1 MTLDGL
7 TPQRIVQELDRYI
20 IGQTDAKR
28 AIAVAIRNRHRRQQL
43 VEPMRDEVT
52 PKNVLMIGPT
62 GVGKTEI
69 ARRIARLIDAP
80 FIKVEATKFTEV
92 GYVGRDVESIIRDL
106 MESTV
111 NTMQEQRQRDV
122 RERAENLATE
132 RLIGYLCPNS
142 AAKDAKA
149 AAASSAAETTRLKR
163 RRKRVADQLAAHQM
177 EEQLVEIEVELDEP
191 FAPVI
196 EIDGGMNAEDLQET
210 FHEFVATVSANRRRT
225 RSVPVREARKI
236 LIEQEAEKLIDWE
249 QVVDGAKERVEQAG
263 IVFIDEIDKVANGRP
278 ELHGA
283 DISREGVQRD
293 LLPIVEGSTV
303 QTRYGAV
310 KTDHILFVAAGAFH
324 QSKPSDLL
332 PELQGRFP
340 LRVELQSLTPADF
353 ERILREPENSLP
365 RQYTALMATEDV
377 RLDFTDDGITE
388 IAHSAVNMNERLENI
403 GARRLATIVEK
414 VLEQVSFDAPDHGG
428 ETVAIDAAYVKSR
441 LGKLLESEDLAK
453 YIL

>member
-1 MTLDGL
+1 MDGM

-20 IGQTDAKR
+20 IGQADAKR
-28 AIAVAIRNRHRRQQL
+28 GIAVAIRNRYRRQQL
-43 VEPMRDEVT
+43 TEPMRDEVT

-69 ARRIARLIDAP
+69 ARRIAKLIDAP

-111 NTMQEQRQRDV
+111 NKVQEQRQRDV
-122 RERAENLATE
+122 QERAEGLATE
-132 RLIGYLCPNS
+132 RLITYLCPPG
-142 AAKDAKA
+142 APKDAKPA
-149 AAASSAAETTRLKR
+149 AATPAETSRLKR
-163 RRKRVADQLAAHQM
+163 QRKRVADQLAAQKI
-177 EEQLVEIEVELDEP
+177 EEQLVEIEVEGDEP

-196 EIDGGMNAEDLQET
+196 EIDGGMSSEDIQET
-210 FHEFVATVSANRRRT
+210 FHEFVASVSANRRRT
-225 RSVPVREARKI
+225 RSVTVREARKI
-236 LIEQEAEKLIDWE
+236 LVEQEAEKLIDWE

-263 IVFIDEIDKVANGRP
+263 IVFIDEIDKVANGRS

-303 QTRYGAV
+303 QTRYGPV

-324 QSKPSDLL
+324 HSKPSDLL

-340 LRVELQSLTPADF
+340 LRVELQSLTPADL

-365 RQYTALMATEDV
+365 RQYTALLETENV
-377 RLDFTDDGITE
+377 HLEFTDDGITE
-388 IAHSAVNMNERLENI
+388 IANSAVAMNDRLENI
-403 GARRLATIVEK
+403 GARRLTTVVEK
-414 VLEQVSFDAPDHGG
+414 VLEQVSFDASDRAG
-428 ETVAIDAAYVKSR
+428 ETLAIDAAYVRSR
-441 LGKLLESEDLAK
+441 LGKLMQNDDLAK

>member
-1 MTLDGL
+1 MDGL

-20 IGQTDAKR
+20 VGQADAKR
-28 AIAVAIRNRHRRQQL
+28 GIAIAVRNRYRRQQL
-43 VEPMRDEVT
+43 EQPMRDEVT

-69 ARRIARLIDAP
+69 ARRIAKLIDAP

-106 MESTV
+106 IEATV
-111 NTMQEQRQRDV
+111 NKVQEQRQRDV
-122 RERAENLATE
+122 RERAESLATE
-132 RLIGYLCPNS
+132 RLIGYLCPS
-142 AAKDAKA
+142 TTAKDAREAPA
-149 AAASSAAETTRLKR
+149 ATAAEASRLKR
-163 RRKRVADQLAAHQM
+163 RRKRVAEQLATQKL
-177 EEQLVEIEVELDEP
+177 EEQLVEIEVDADEP

-196 EIDGGMNAEDLQET
+196 EIDGGMSAEDMQET
-210 FHEFVATVSANRRRT
+210 FHEFVASVATNRRRM

-249 QVVDGAKERVEQAG
+249 QVVDGARERVEQAG
-263 IVFIDEIDKVANGRP
+263 IVFIDEIDKVANGRS

-303 QTRYGAV
+303 QTRYGPV

-324 QSKPSDLL
+324 HSKPSDLL

-340 LRVELQSLTPADF
+340 LRVELQSLTPAEL

-365 RQYTALMATEDV
+365 RQYTALLETEDV
-377 RLDFTDDGITE
+377 HLEFTDDGIAE
-388 IAHSAVNMNERLENI
+388 LAHSAVAMNDRIENI
-403 GARRLATIVEK
+403 GARRLTTVVEK
-414 VLEQVSFDAPDHGG
+414 VLDQVSFEAPERAG
-428 ETVAIDAAYVKSR
+428 ETLVIDGAYVKSR

>member
-1 MTLDGL
+1 MDGL

-20 IGQTDAKR
+20 VGQADAKR
-28 AIAVAIRNRHRRQQL
+28 GIAIAVRNRYRRQQL
-43 VEPMRDEVT
+43 DEPMRDEVT

-69 ARRIARLIDAP
+69 ARRIAKLIDAP

-106 MESTV
+106 IEATV
-111 NTMQEQRQRDV
+111 NKVQEQRQRDV
-122 RERAENLATE
+122 REHAESLATE
-132 RLIGYLCPNS
+132 RLIGYLCSSSPV
-142 AAKDAKA
+142 KDA
-149 AAASSAAETTRLKR
+149 AAAAATEASRLKR
-163 RRKRVADQLAAHQM
+163 RRKRVAEQLATQKL
-177 EEQLVEIEVELDEP
+177 EEQLVEIEVEADEP

-196 EIDGGMNAEDLQET
+196 EIDGGMSAEDMQET
-210 FHEFVATVSANRRRT
+210 FHEFVASVATNRRRM

-263 IVFIDEIDKVANGRP
+263 IVFIDEIDKVANGRS

-303 QTRYGAV
+303 QTRYGPV

-324 QSKPSDLL
+324 HSKPSDLL

-340 LRVELQSLTPADF
+340 LRVELQSLTPAEL

-365 RQYTALMATEDV
+365 RQYTALLETEDV
-377 RLDFTDDGITE
+377 HLEFTDDGITE
-388 IAHSAVNMNERLENI
+388 LAHGAVAMNDRIENI
-403 GARRLATIVEK
+403 GARRLTTVVEK
-414 VLEQVSFDAPDHGG
+414 VLDQVSFEAPERAG
-428 ETVAIDAAYVKSR
+428 ETLVIDAAYVKSR
-441 LGKLLESEDLAK
+441 LGKLLASEDLAK

>member
-1 MTLDGL
+1 MDGL

-20 IGQTDAKR
+20 VGQSEAKR
-28 AIAVAIRNRHRRQQL
+28 GIAIAVRNRYRRQQL
-43 VEPMRDEVT
+43 DQPMRDEVT

-69 ARRIARLIDAP
+69 ARRIAKLIDAP

-106 MESTV
+106 IEATV
-111 NTMQEQRQRDV
+111 NNVQEQRQRDV
-122 RERAENLATE
+122 RERAERLATE
-132 RLIGYLCPNS
+132 RLITYLCPS
-142 AAKDAKA
+142 ASAKDAKEASA
-149 AAASSAAETTRLKR
+149 AATEANRLKR
-163 RRKRVADQLAAHQM
+163 RRKRVAEQLAAQKI
-177 EEQLVEIEVELDEP
+177 EEQVVEIEVEAEEP

-196 EIDGGMNAEDLQET
+196 EIDGGMSAEDMQET
-210 FHEFVATVSANRRRT
+210 FHEFVASVATNRRRM

-249 QVVDGAKERVEQAG
+249 QVVDGARERVEQSG
-263 IVFIDEIDKVANGRP
+263 IVFIDEIDKVANGRS

-303 QTRYGAV
+303 QTRYGPV

-324 QSKPSDLL
+324 HSKPSDLL

-340 LRVELQSLTPADF
+340 LRVELQSLTPAEF

-365 RQYTALMATEDV
+365 RQYTALLETEDV
-377 RLDFTDDGITE
+377 HLEFTDDGISE
-388 IAHSAVNMNERLENI
+388 LAHSAVAMNDRLENI
-403 GARRLATIVEK
+403 GARRLTTVVEK
-414 VLEQVSFDAPDHGG
+414 VLDQVSFEAPERAG
-428 ETVAIDAAYVKSR
+428 ETLAIDAAYVKSR

>member
-1 MTLDGL
+1 MDGL

-20 IGQTDAKR
+20 IGQADAKR
-28 AIAVAIRNRHRRQQL
+28 GIAVAIRNRYRRQQL
-43 VEPMRDEVT
+43 TEPMRDEVT

-69 ARRIARLIDAP
+69 ARRIAKLTDAP

-111 NTMQEQRQRDV
+111 NRIQEQRQRDV
-122 RERAENLATE
+122 QERAESLATE
-132 RLIGYLCPNS
+132 RLITYLCPS
-142 AAKDAKA
+142 GAPKDAKA
-149 AAASSAAETTRLKR
+149 VATTARTETSRLKR
-163 RRKRVADQLAAHQM
+163 QRKRVAEQLAAQKI
-177 EEQLVEIEVELDEP
+177 EEQLVEIEVDADEP
-191 FAPVI
+191 FAPVV
-196 EIDGGMNAEDLQET
+196 EIDGGMSAEDMQET
-210 FHEFVATVSANRRRT
+210 FHEFVASVSANRRRT
-225 RSVPVREARKI
+225 RSVTVREARKI
-236 LIEQEAEKLIDWE
+236 LVEQEAEKLIDWE

-263 IVFIDEIDKVANGRP
+263 IVFIDEIDKVANGRS

-303 QTRYGAV
+303 QTRYGPV

-324 QSKPSDLL
+324 HSKPSDLL

-340 LRVELQSLTPADF
+340 LRVELQSLTPAEF

-365 RQYTALMATEDV
+365 RQYSALMATEDV
-377 RLDFTDDGITE
+377 HLEFTDDGITE
-388 IAHSAVNMNERLENI
+388 IANSAVAMNDRLENI
-403 GARRLATIVEK
+403 GARRLTTVVEK
-414 VLEQVSFDAPDHGG
+414 VLEQVSFDAPDQAG
-428 ETVAIDAAYVKSR
+428 EALTIDAAYVRSR
-441 LGKLLESEDLAK
+441 LGKLMQSDDLAK

>member
-1 MTLDGL
+1 MDGL
-7 TPQRIVQELDRYI
+7 TPQRIVKELDRYI
-20 IGQTDAKR
+20 IGQAEAKR
-28 AIAVAIRNRHRRQQL
+28 GIAVAIRNRYRRQQL
-43 VEPMRDEVT
+43 TEPMRDEVT

-69 ARRIARLIDAP
+69 ARRIAKLIDAP

-111 NTMQEQRQRDV
+111 NRIQEQRQRDV
-122 RERAENLATE
+122 QERAEGLATE
-132 RLIGYLCPNS
+132 RLIAYLCPS
-142 AAKDAKA
+142 GAPKDAKA
-149 AAASSAAETTRLKR
+149 ATATTSATETSRLKR
-163 RRKRVADQLAAHQM
+163 QRKRVAEQLAAQRI
-177 EEQLVEIEVELDEP
+177 EEQLVEIEVEADEP
-191 FAPVI
+191 FAPVV
-196 EIDGGMNAEDLQET
+196 EIDGGMSAEDMQET
-210 FHEFVATVSANRRRT
+210 FHEFVASVSANRRRT
-225 RSVPVREARKI
+225 RSVTVREARKI
-236 LIEQEAEKLIDWE
+236 LVEQEAEKLIDWE

-263 IVFIDEIDKVANGRP
+263 IVFIDEIDKVANGRS

-303 QTRYGAV
+303 QTRYGPV

-324 QSKPSDLL
+324 HSKPSDLL

-340 LRVELQSLTPADF
+340 LRVELQSLTPAEF

-365 RQYTALMATEDV
+365 RQYSALMETEDV
-377 RLDFTDDGITE
+377 HLDFTDDGISELAT
-388 IAHSAVNMNERLENI
+388 SAVAMNDRLENI
-403 GARRLATIVEK
+403 GARRLTTVVEK
-414 VLEQVSFDAPDHGG
+414 VLEQVSFDASDRAG
-428 ETVAIDAAYVKSR
+428 ETLTIDAAYVRSR
-441 LGKLLESEDLAK
+441 LGTLLQNDDLAK